1 MWGRWYQLHICYRKG
16 SIYGATYILKLKAM
30 VELIRNDPV
39 IGFYQ
44 YISERMFLAGK
55 TTVECKH
62 STWNQILCVL
72 PDVWQ
77 LNTSFWSMF
86 AVFLMRGTGFICTST
101 ERDRC
106 PRNGTFKN
114 LMIITQKQMVHFIL
128 LYVFIGETNVA
139 NILPYEVPVTL
150 QTTCIDT

>member
-1 MWGRWYQLHICYRKG
+1 
-16 SIYGATYILKLKAM
+16 
-30 VELIRNDPV
+30 
-39 IGFYQ
+39 
-44 YISERMFLAGK
+44 
-55 TTVECKH
+55 
-62 STWNQILCVL
+62 
-72 PDVWQ
+72 
-77 LNTSFWSMF
+77 MF

-150 QTTCIDT
+150 QTTCIDTSKASKEQHNFDHSAKALTNVTKCGILNWSCIATCLS